1 MRTETAFCDFPWTRL
16 KVSSGGEISN
26 CCWQQIGIGNILEKS
41 FTELWTNNK
50 ILKDIRI
57 EIKKG
62 DFHELCSE
70 FGSCPYMGDFKH
82 PDWGYDDF
90 PIWSKKEKT
99 FDYDVYPSM
108 IELDLP
114 NTICNIGPGIPDDD
128 TNPACIMCIRRLPGF
143 VVDTTDIFKKICERV
158 QYLLPFAKRLHLQGY
173 SEPFYKNLIFD
184 TLNLLD
190 FDMFK
195 KITALTTTSN
205 GTYLNEKNGKLFNDS
220 SYNTALTI
228 SIDAGNGETYRKI
241 RMIDGYDLVIKNLI
255 RYNKYRDKE
264 QNNFHINNNINML
277 NVSECVKMVEDA
289 SKIGVDSL
297 KLFPTNSI
305 DSITK
310 KICINKSNKK
320 IFEENFELAQL
331 RADEL
336 GVNIM
341 HFLTKAS

>member
-1 MRTETAFCDFPWTRL
+1 MHFR
-16 KVSSGGEISN
+16 V
-26 CCWQQIGIGNILEKS
+26 
-41 FTELWTNNK
+41 FT
-50 ILKDIRI
+50 
-57 EIKKG
+57 
-62 DFHELCSE
+62 
-70 FGSCPYMGDFKH
+70 
-82 PDWGYDDF
+82 
-90 PIWSKKEKT
+90 
-99 FDYDVYPSM
+99 
-108 IELDLP
+108 
-114 NTICNIGPGIPDDD
+114 
-128 TNPACIMCIRRLPGF
+128 
-143 VVDTTDIFKKICERV
+143 
-158 QYLLPFAKRLHLQGY
+158 
-173 SEPFYKNLIFD
+173 
-184 TLNLLD
+184 
-190 FDMFK
+190 
-195 KITALTTTSN
+195 N